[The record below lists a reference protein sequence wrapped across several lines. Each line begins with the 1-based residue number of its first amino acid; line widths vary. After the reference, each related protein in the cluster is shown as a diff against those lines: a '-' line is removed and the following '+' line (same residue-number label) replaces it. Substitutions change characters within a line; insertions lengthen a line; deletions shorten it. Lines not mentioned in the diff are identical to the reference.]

1 MLQKTLIFVA
11 IAVRSSHSLQTFVS
25 FRHRKSSMHLFYV
38 SDFQPYS
45 YYPTNFRTT
54 LTTNETLTLNGDKL
68 SCSMPNGGG
77 GGRRVS
83 RYKFLSPDGLQG
95 GPGPRARLRSL
106 FFIFF
111 GGILIWRLCKLTLR
125 DQVQVP
131 LRMRIILSEFV

>member
-77 GGRRVS
+77 GGAAGKPVQIPEPRWSAR
-83 RYKFLSPDGLQG
+83 
-95 GPGPRARLRSL
+95 GPRAQGPATFPIFY
-106 FFIFF
+106 FFRWYPY
-111 GGILIWRLCKLTLR
+111 LAA
-125 DQVQVP
+125 VQINP
-131 LRMRIILSEFV
+131 